1 MTTKQLVHVFEVASK
16 DMDGLTDA
24 RGQSTKSMLASDAG
38 IEVSE
43 VRVILGYQ
51 VKGDLTE
58 EECQRCLY
66 DLFADPII
74 EKATYGEP
82 LLSSFQDPPD
92 LAIQVGFKPGVTD
105 NSAQAALDGLTTI
118 FEHHADSVVATNM
131 TYAIWGTEDT
141 DANKIANAIHNPMI
155 ERCSISMREQCK
167 SADWPS
173 LDFPEIQALPYLK
186 PATVNLEVSDEELL
200 SISEKGLLALNL
212 EEMQAIQ
219 RHYRDEDVRLARAK
233 LGPVSYT
240 HLTLPTR

>member
-1 MTTKQLVHVFEVASK
+1 MNNNVLRVDVLPRIGS
-16 DMDGLTDA
+16 GLIDSRA
-24 RGQSTKSMLASDAG
+24 ISTKKILPKE
-38 IEVSE
+38 IEINVKEIRTS
-43 VRVILGYQ
+43 LGYTIQ
-51 VKGDLTE
+51 GDLTE
-58 EECQRCLY
+58 EERENAAKN
-66 DLFADPII
+66 LFSDPII
-74 EKATYGEP
+74 EHHSLDGSIAAGT
-82 LLSSFQDPPD
+82 LPD
-92 LAIQVGFKPGVTD
+92 LGHSDITIQVGFKPGVTD

-219 RHYRDEDVRLARAK
+219 
-233 LGPVSYT
+233 
-240 HLTLPTR
+240 